1 MKSLGIVAAAL
12 LASVLWTGTAS
23 QAEAQVVYYTA
34 RPVAVYPMYRPYYPT
49 PAYSYYGG
57 WYPGSYMNN
66 YGNYGAYHVMTPVW
80 NGGYG
85 YRYRYGW

>member
-1 MKSLGIVAAAL
+1 MKSIGLVAALL
-12 LASVLWTGTAS
+12 LASVVLATDAR

-34 RPVAVYPMYRPYYPT
+34 RPVAVYPVYRPYYPT
-49 PAYSYYGG
+49 PVYTYYGG

-80 NGGYG
+80 TGG